1 LFAAANTSI
10 FATRRSFTKRKVTV
24 ANMRKGLFFLAQ
36 IGLAASASAAQPQ
49 ARSYDDP
56 KWMEPIAPFRIADRL
71 YYVGSRELAAFLID
85 SDEGLILL
93 DTGVPEF
100 APRLLANI
108 RTLGFEPKQVKILLN
123 GQAHLDHAGGLAAVK
138 AATGAKMLA
147 SAADAELLERG
158 GKEDFAWGDDLT
170 YPPVKVD
177 GIVRDGQR
185 VTLGRVALTAHLTP
199 GHTKGCTT
207 WTMPVNVQGS
217 TLVAQFN
224 CSASIPG
231 YKLLGTP
238 AYPNMAA
245 DYERTFATLRQ
256 LPCDIFLGAHAS
268 FFNLDAKRAQLGKAR
283 GNPFVDPEG
292 CRRYVTR
299 MEASYHEQL
308 AREREAAAASGR
320 AGGADRP

>member
-1 LFAAANTSI
+1 
-10 FATRRSFTKRKVTV
+10 
-24 ANMRKGLFFLAQ
+24 MRKSLFFLTLV
-36 IGLAASASAAQPQ
+36 GLASAAPAVQTQ
-49 ARSYDDP
+49 AKSYDDP
-56 KWMEPIAPFRIADRL
+56 KWREPIAPFRIAERL

-85 SDEGLILL
+85 SGEGLILL
-93 DTGVPEF
+93 DAGVPEY

-147 SAADAELLERG
+147 SAADAKLLQRG
-158 GKEDFAWGDDLT
+158 GKEDFAWGDDLA
-170 YPPVKVD
+170 YPPIKVD

-185 VTLGRVALTAHLTP
+185 VTLGKATLTAHLTP

-207 WTMPVNVQGS
+207 WTMPVSEQGR
-217 TLVAQFN
+217 TMVAQFN

-238 AYPNMAA
+238 AYPDMAA
-245 DYERTFATLRQ
+245 DYDRTFAKLRQ

-268 FFNLDAKRAQLGKAR
+268 FFNLDAKRAQLGKAKV
-283 GNPFVDPEG
+283 NPFVDPEG
-292 CRRYVTR
+292 CRRYIAR
-299 MEASYHEQL
+299 METSYREQL
-308 AREREAAAASGR
+308 TRERDALAASEG
-320 AGGADRP
+320 AGKP